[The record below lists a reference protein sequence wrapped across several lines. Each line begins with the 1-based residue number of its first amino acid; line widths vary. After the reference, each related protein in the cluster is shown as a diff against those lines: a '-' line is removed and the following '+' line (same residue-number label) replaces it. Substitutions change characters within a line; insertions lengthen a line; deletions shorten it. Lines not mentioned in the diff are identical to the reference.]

1 MHRDEILCELMEG
14 QCHIRVLNFV
24 VEALESYRAL
34 IMEGSE
40 SYKALILEGQAS

>member
-1 MHRDEILCELMEG
+1 MKYFASSWKG

-24 VEALESYRAL
+24 VEGLESYRAL

-40 SYKALILEGQAS
+40 SYKALNVERPAP